1 MNLANAGM
9 PFSTYGANM
18 KILIIEDEKKLA
30 QLMKKGLE
38 ENSFTVDLSHDGE
51 EGMYMAT
58 EFSYD
63 AILLDLTLPKKDGLE
78 ILNSLRT
85 GKSEVPVL
93 VITARGGVEQ
103 KIQGLNLGADD
114 YIAKPFDLNELIA
127 RLRTVIRRSKGKPS
141 PLIVIEDLAI
151 DTNAQRVQRRGKEI
165 SLTAKE
171 FSLLEYL
178 ALNAGRVVS
187 RTELIEHIYD
197 TDSEGDSNVIDV
209 YINYLRNKI
218 DKGFDVQLIQT
229 RRGAGYLLKE
239 AE

>member
-1 MNLANAGM
+1 
-9 PFSTYGANM
+9 M

-30 QLMKKGLE
+30 KLMKKGLE

-58 EFSYD
+58 EYPYD

-85 GKSEVPVL
+85 ARREVPVL
-93 VITARGGVEQ
+93 VITARGGIEQ

-141 PLIVIEDLAI
+141 PLIVIEDLAV
-151 DTNAQRVQRRGKEI
+151 DTNARRVQRGGKEI

-187 RTELIEHIYD
+187 RTELIDHIYD

-218 DKGFDVQLIQT
+218 DKGFDEQLIQT
-229 RRGAGYLLKE
+229 RRGAGYLLKG

>member
-1 MNLANAGM
+1 MNSANAGI
-9 PFSTYGANM
+9 PLSTYGANM

-58 EFSYD
+58 EFFYD

-78 ILNSLRT
+78 ILSSLRT

-141 PLIVIEDLAI
+141 PFIVIEDLVV
-151 DTNAQRVQRRGKEI
+151 DTNAQRVQRGGKEI

-171 FSLLEYL
+171 FALLEYL
-178 ALNAGRVVS
+178 ALNAGRVIS
-187 RTELIEHIYD
+187 RTELMEHIYD

-218 DKGFDVQLIQT
+218 DKGVDVQLIQT
-229 RRGAGYLLKE
+229 RRGAGYLMKE
-239 AE
+239 PE